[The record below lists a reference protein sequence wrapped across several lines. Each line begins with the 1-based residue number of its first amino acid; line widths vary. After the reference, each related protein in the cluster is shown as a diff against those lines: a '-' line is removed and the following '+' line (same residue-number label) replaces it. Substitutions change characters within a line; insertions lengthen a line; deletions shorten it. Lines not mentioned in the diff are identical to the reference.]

1 MKMWRS
7 SMLAMGLVML
17 YAGYAGEASAPV
29 LMPEAAA
36 LRGETS
42 LRAIPTPE
50 EPDSVTRFF
59 ETHGMS
65 SPAPPVFDAEAA
77 ALWVDSLMATLT
89 RDEKIG
95 QLFIVDLPVRGRD
108 RLREAEALTAVR
120 AYGVGG
126 FLVRRL
132 MPPRAVSEAAR
143 RLQRAAAVPLFFAA
157 DYERGVGRFD
167 NALTE
172 LPSNM
177 ALGATRDT
185 LLAAVA
191 GRLTAVESRAVGVNL
206 LFAPVVDV
214 NNNAGNPIINIRSY
228 GEDPDLVARMAGA
241 FVREAEAAGVLT
253 TLKHFPGHGNTSVDS
268 HTRMGVVGGD
278 AGALGRVELRP
289 YRVLVARSHPAAGVM
304 SAHLWT
310 PAFDREPTPATFSRR
325 VLHDLLRDSLGFE
338 GFVVTDD
345 VKMGALRGTY
355 PLAERVVR
363 PLEAGADVILT
374 PEDLPAAIRAV
385 KDALRTG
392 RLAGADLDASVR
404 RILRAKARAGLY
416 AGPPV
421 GASALD
427 TLLARPYGAPV
438 ARAVAE
444 RAVTLLRTAPALPLT
459 PERRV
464 ALVQLSN
471 YRGSESIAAAMDAF
485 ADTLAPAYVVRE
497 RFEREP
503 TAAESSKTLAAAKT
517 ADVVVVA
524 LYLRLRSGRG
534 KAGLSEGQERFVRRL
549 LALEAPVVLVV
560 FGNPYA
566 VTAFADADAHLVA
579 YDQTLATVTAAA
591 RVLHGALRPAGRLPI
606 TVDPY
611 PFGAGLDGLDVFS
624 R

>member
-1 MKMWRS
+1 MKMWRA
-7 SMLAMGLVML
+7 SMLAVGLAMI
-17 YAGYAGEASAPV
+17 YAGYAGEASAPDFAPV
-29 LMPEAAA
+29 RPAFMGEVPERVAPSPA
-36 LRGETS
+36 G
-42 LRAIPTPE
+42 
-50 EPDSVTRFF
+50 PDPVERFF
-59 ETHGMS
+59 EAHGMKM
-65 SPAPPVFDAEAA
+65 APPPAFDAEAA
-77 ALWVDSLMATLT
+77 EVWVDSLMTALT

-108 RLREAEALTAVR
+108 RLAEAEALTAVR
-120 AYGVGG
+120 TYGVGG

-132 MPPRAVSEAAR
+132 MPPRAVFEAAR

-157 DYERGVGRFD
+157 DYERGAGRFD

-214 NNNAGNPIINIRSY
+214 NNNAENPIINIRSY

-289 YRVLVARSHPAAGVM
+289 YRVIMGLPHPAAGVM
-304 SAHLWT
+304 SAHLWA

-345 VKMGALRGTY
+345 VKMGALRGGY

-363 PLEAGADVILT
+363 PLEAGADLILT
-374 PEDLPAAIRAV
+374 PEDLPGAIRAV
-385 KDALRTG
+385 RDALRTG
-392 RLAGADLDASVR
+392 RLAGGDLDASVR

-416 AGPPV
+416 AGRLAD
-421 GASALD
+421 ASALD
-427 TLLARPYGAPV
+427 TLLARPYGTPV
-438 ARAVAE
+438 ARAVAG
-444 RAVTLLRTAPALPLT
+444 RAVTLLRAAPALPLT
-459 PERRV
+459 PKSRV
-464 ALVQLSN
+464 ALIQMAN

-503 TAAESSKTLAAAKT
+503 TAAQSSSALRAAGR
-517 ADVVVVA
+517 ADVVVAA

-534 KAGLSEGQERFVRRL
+534 KAGLSAGQERFVRRL

-566 VTAFADADAHLVA
+566 VTTFADADAHLVA

-591 RVLHGALRPAGRLPI
+591 RVLRGALRPGGRLPI

-611 PFGAGLDGLDVFS
+611 PYGAGLDDFG

>member
-1 MKMWRS
+1 MRRA
-7 SMLAMGLVML
+7 SMAAVGLAIIGVVL
-17 YAGYAGEASAPV
+17 AGEARAPDFARAPSAFMV
-29 LMPEAAA
+29 EGSA
-36 LRGETS
+36 
-42 LRAIPTPE
+42 RAIPLPAGPGPVE
-50 EPDSVTRFF
+50 RFF
-59 ETHGMS
+59 ETHGMKMTP
-65 SPAPPVFDAEAA
+65 SPVYDAEAA
-77 ALWVDSLMATLT
+77 ERWVDSLMATLT

-108 RLREAEALTAVR
+108 RLVEAEALKAVR
-120 AYGVGG
+120 TYGVGG

-132 MPPRAVSEAAR
+132 MPPRAVFEAAR
-143 RLQRAAAVPLFFAA
+143 RLQRDAAVPLFFAA

-214 NNNAGNPIINIRSY
+214 NNNAENPIINIRSY

-241 FVREAEAAGVLT
+241 FVREAEDAGVLT

-278 AGALGRVELRP
+278 AGTLGRVELRP
-289 YRVLVARSHPAAGVM
+289 YRVLVGRPHPPAGVM
-304 SAHLWT
+304 SAHLWA
-310 PAFDREPTPATFSRR
+310 PAFDRAPTPATFSRR

-345 VKMGALRGTY
+345 VRMGALRGRH

-363 PLEAGADVILT
+363 PLQAGADLILT
-374 PEDLPAAIRAV
+374 PEDLPGAIRAV
-385 KDALRTG
+385 REALRTG
-392 RLAGADLDASVR
+392 RLGGDALDASVR

-416 AGPPV
+416 AGPPAD
-421 GASALD
+421 ASALD
-427 TLLARPYGAPV
+427 TLLAHPYGAPV
-438 ARAVAE
+438 AQAVAE
-444 RAVTLLRTAPALPLT
+444 RSVTLLRTAPALPLS
-459 PERRV
+459 PASRV
-464 ALVQLSN
+464 ALLQLAN
-471 YRGSESIAAAMDAF
+471 YRSSESIAAAMDAF
-485 ADTLAPAYVVRE
+485 ADTLASAYVVRE
-497 RFEREP
+497 RFERAP
-503 TAAESSKTLAAAKT
+503 TPAQSSAALRAAER
-517 ADVVVVA
+517 ADVVVAA

-534 KAGLSEGQERFVRRL
+534 EAGLNAGQERFVRRL
-549 LALEAPVVLVV
+549 LALDVPVALVV

-566 VTAFADADAHLVA
+566 VTTFSEAGAHLVA
-579 YDQTLATVTAAA
+579 YDQTLASVRAAA
-591 RVLHGALRPAGRLPI
+591 AVLRGALDPEGRLPI

-611 PFGAGLDGLDVFS
+611 PYGAGLGALG

>member
-1 MKMWRS
+1 MKWVRA
-7 SMLAMGLVML
+7 SMVAMGLMML

-29 LMPEAAA
+29 RAAGTDAAA
-36 LRGETS
+36 S
-42 LRAIPTPE
+42 DVAAPTDA
-50 EPDSVTRFF
+50 PDPVTRFF
-59 ETHGMS
+59 ETHGMP

-77 ALWVDSLMATLT
+77 AFWVDSLMAALT
-89 RDEKIG
+89 REEKIG

-132 MPPRAVSEAAR
+132 MPPRAVFEAAR
-143 RLQRAAAVPLFFAA
+143 TLQKAAAVPLFFAA

-214 NNNAGNPIINIRSY
+214 NNNAENPIINIRSY

-241 FVREAEAAGVLT
+241 FVHEAEAGGVLT

-268 HTRMGVVGGD
+268 HTHMGIVGGD

-289 YRVLVARSHPAAGVM
+289 YREVMARPHPAIGVM
-304 SAHLWT
+304 TAHLWT
-310 PAFDREPTPATFSRR
+310 PAFDPEPTPATFSRR
-325 VLHDLLRDSLGFE
+325 LLHDLLRDSLGFE

-385 KDALRTG
+385 KDALRSG
-392 RLAGADLDASVR
+392 RITAKRLDASVR

-416 AGPPV
+416 AASPV
-421 GASALD
+421 DASALD

-438 ARAVAE
+438 ARAISE
-444 RAVTLLRTAPALPLT
+444 RAVTLLRTSPALPLH
-459 PERRV
+459 PRRRV

-471 YRGSESIAAAMDAF
+471 YRGAESIGAAMEAF
-485 ADTLAPAYVVRE
+485 ADTLAPAYLVHE
-497 RFEREP
+497 RFDREP
-503 TAAESSKTLAAAKT
+503 AAAESSKILAAARE

-534 KAGLSEGQERFVRRL
+534 EAGLSPGQDAFVRRL

-566 VTAFADADAHLVA
+566 VTTFSGADAHLVA
-579 YDQTLATVTAAA
+579 YDQTLASVRAAA
-591 RVLHGALRPAGRLPI
+591 GVLRGALHPQGRLPI
-606 TVDPY
+606 TVHPY
-611 PFGAGLDGLDVFS
+611 PYGSGLGAPG